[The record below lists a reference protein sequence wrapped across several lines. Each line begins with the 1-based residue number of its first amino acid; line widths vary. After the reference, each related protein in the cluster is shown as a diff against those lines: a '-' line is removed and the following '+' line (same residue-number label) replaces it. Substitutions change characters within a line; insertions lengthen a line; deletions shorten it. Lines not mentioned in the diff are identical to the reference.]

1 MTASEPK
8 GPFAERRPV
17 GDPYVCA
24 TCAAHYPD
32 GPKPPERCAIC
43 TDERQYVGVGGQ
55 RWARLSEV
63 TADHEM
69 RFTEYEAGLW
79 GVGLK
84 PGFAIGQRALL
95 VRTDAGNVLW
105 DCVPVLTDAGYQR
118 LQELGGISAIAVSH
132 PHFYTGL
139 ALYAEAFG
147 ANVYLHT
154 ADKQHVTHP
163 HPRVNFWEGETLEPL
178 AGVTLIRAGGHFAGG
193 TVLHWAA
200 GADGAG
206 ALLTGDIIGVVPDRR
221 YVSFMYSFPN
231 YLPLPPREVERVGA
245 AVEPYEFARIYG
257 GWKGNVIASGAK
269 DAVRR
274 SVVRYRQA
282 VEARLDGAVL
292 PWPEPPA
299 S

>member
-1 MTASEPK
+1 MSASEPK

-17 GDPYVCA
+17 GDPYVCV

-43 TDERQYVGVGGQ
+43 SDERQYVGAGGQ
-55 RWARLSEV
+55 RWARLSEL
-63 TADHEM
+63 TADYEM
-69 RFTEYEAGLW
+69 RFTEYEEGLW

-105 DCVPVLTDAGYQR
+105 DCVPVLTDAGYRR
-118 LQELGGISAIAVSH
+118 LKELGGISAISVSH

-147 ANVYLHT
+147 ANVYLQA

-163 HPRVNFWEGETLEPL
+163 HPRVNFWEGETLEPV

-193 TVLHWAA
+193 TVLHRAA

-231 YLPLPPREVERVGA
+231 YLPLPPLEVERVGA
-245 AVEPYEFARIYG
+245 AVEPYEIGRIYG
-257 GWKGNVIASGAK
+257 GWEGNVIASGAK

-282 VEARLDGAVL
+282 VEGRLDGAVL